1 MLLRSSLKNQGQTY
15 QTCVFC
21 TDSDRQFYKLWR
33 EGTHLIVLVKR
44 YSCRKYGAVGYFH
57 DLHHEPAELLN
68 SRCFHCLS
76 FKRDRRMAHKGDL
89 VVIGISV
96 GLALGI
102 LIASLIF
109 FGIWWYKKRSNLQQ
123 CSNESTLPTVPIRMN
138 GLGTSN
144 DFSAS
149 LASSVTIRGSEHSQK
164 SSPVSSWWNH
174 HSKDQF
180 ASASG
185 ILRYSYKD
193 IQKATQKF
201 TTVLGQGSFG
211 PVYKAVMPT
220 GEVLAV
226 KVLASNSKQ
235 GGKEFQTE
243 ISLLGRLHHRNLVNL
258 LGYCVDKGSHML
270 IYQFMSNG
278 SLANHLYNDEE
289 RFLSWEERLQ
299 IALDISHGIE
309 YLHEGAVPPVIH
321 RDLKSANIL
330 LDQSMRAKVADFGL
344 SNEEVFDEHTSGLKG
359 TYGYIDPV
367 YVSTNKFT
375 TKSDIYSF
383 GVVIFELITAIHP
396 HQNLMEYVNL
406 AGMSPD
412 GVDEILDKKLVGEC
426 NIEEVRDLAA
436 IAHKCLQKFQRKRP
450 SIGEVSQAIL
460 KIKQRLLDRE
470 MSREFSR
477 VLSRIEDQQ
486 VELSRMASRKDGD

>member
-1 MLLRSSLKNQGQTY
+1 M
-15 QTCVFC
+15 V
-21 TDSDRQFYKLWR
+21 
-33 EGTHLIVLVKR
+33 
-44 YSCRKYGAVGYFH
+44 
-57 DLHHEPAELLN
+57 
-68 SRCFHCLS
+68 
-76 FKRDRRMAHKGDL
+76 HKGDL

-109 FGIWWYKKRSNLQQ
+109 FGIWWYKKRSNLRQ
-123 CSNESTLPTVPIRMN
+123 CSNERILPTLPIRMN

-149 LASSVTIRGSEHSQK
+149 LASSITIRGSEHPQK

-235 GGKEFQTE
+235 GEKEFQTE

-258 LGYCVDKGSHML
+258 LGYCIDKGSHML

-289 RFLSWEERLQ
+289 RFLGWEERLQ

-309 YLHEGAVPPVIH
+309 YLHEG
-321 RDLKSANIL
+321 
-330 LDQSMRAKVADFGL
+330 VADFGL

-375 TKSDIYSF
+375 VKSDIYSF
-383 GVVIFELITAIHP
+383 GVIIFELITAIHP

-470 MSREFSR
+470 MSKEFSR

-486 VELSRMASRKDGD
+486 MELSRMASIKDGD

>member
-1 MLLRSSLKNQGQTY
+1 M
-15 QTCVFC
+15 V
-21 TDSDRQFYKLWR
+21 YKADF
-33 EGTHLIVLVKR
+33 I
-44 YSCRKYGAVGYFH
+44 A
-57 DLHHEPAELLN
+57 
-68 SRCFHCLS
+68 
-76 FKRDRRMAHKGDL
+76 
-89 VVIGISV
+89 IGISV

-102 LIASLIF
+102 LIASLAF
-109 FGIWWYKKRSNLQQ
+109 FGLRWYKRRAYLRR
-123 CSNESTLPTVPIRMN
+123 CSNDRSLPTLPIRMN

-149 LASSVTIRGSEHSQK
+149 LANSITIPGTENPQK
-164 SSPVSSWWNH
+164 SSQVSSWWNH
-174 HSKDQF
+174 HSKDRF

-193 IQKATQKF
+193 IQKATQSF

-220 GEVLAV
+220 GETLAV

-235 GGKEFQTE
+235 GEKEFQTE
-243 ISLLGRLHHRNLVNL
+243 PGHFA
-258 LGYCVDKGSHML
+258 D
-270 IYQFMSNG
+270 
-278 SLANHLYNDEE
+278 DEE
-289 RFLSWEERLQ
+289 QFLSWEERIQ

-330 LDQSMRAKVADFGL
+330 LDQLKRAKVADFGL
-344 SNEEVFDEHTSGLKG
+344 SKEEVFDEQTSGLKG

-383 GVVIFELITAIHP
+383 GIIIFELITAIHP
-396 HQNLMEYVNL
+396 QQNLMEYVNL

-412 GVDEILDKKLVGEC
+412 GIDEILDKRLVGEC

-436 IAHKCLQKFQRKRP
+436 VAHKCLQKFQRKRP
-450 SIGEVSQAIL
+450 SIAEVSQAIL
-460 KIKQRLLDRE
+460 KIKQRCLARE
-470 MSREFSR
+470 DTMSIDVSR
-477 VLSRIEDQQ
+477 VLTRIEDQQ
-486 VELSRMASRKDGD
+486 VELSRMASIKDAE

>member
-57 DLHHEPAELLN
+57 DLLHHEPAELLN

-76 FKRDRRMAHKGDL
+76 FKRDQRMVHKGDL

-109 FGIWWYKKRSNLQQ
+109 FGIWWYKKRSNLRQ
-123 CSNESTLPTVPIRMN
+123 CSNERILPTLPIRMN

-149 LASSVTIRGSEHSQK
+149 LASSITIRGSEHPQK

-235 GGKEFQTE
+235 GEKEFQTE
-243 ISLLGRLHHRNLVNL
+243 
-258 LGYCVDKGSHML
+258 
-270 IYQFMSNG
+270 
-278 SLANHLYNDEE
+278 
-289 RFLSWEERLQ
+289 
-299 IALDISHGIE
+299 
-309 YLHEGAVPPVIH
+309 
-321 RDLKSANIL
+321 
-330 LDQSMRAKVADFGL
+330 VADFGL

-375 TKSDIYSF
+375 VKSDIYSF
-383 GVVIFELITAIHP
+383 GVIIFELITAIHP

-470 MSREFSR
+470 MSKEFSR

-486 VELSRMASRKDGD
+486 MELSRMASIKDGD

>member
-1 MLLRSSLKNQGQTY
+1 MKQSSSILNSNSTVLHRYLSSRMLQRVYTLVSSAVLSIQLMQNPIELAETLKITLGQIDSRMSVAQHIFSHHLCSRMMLTMFLVKYQGNAIPRGFPQGRQCEALVTGIFSNCIEAKVMLLRSSLKNQGQTY

-57 DLHHEPAELLN
+57 DLLHHEPAGLLN

-138 GLGTSN
+138 DLGTSN

-211 PVYKAVMPT
+211 PVYKAVMST

-243 ISLLGRLHHRNLVNL
+243 VLH
-258 LGYCVDKGSHML
+258 
-270 IYQFMSNG
+270 
-278 SLANHLYNDEE
+278 
-289 RFLSWEERLQ
+289 
-299 IALDISHGIE
+299 
-309 YLHEGAVPPVIH
+309 
-321 RDLKSANIL
+321 
-330 LDQSMRAKVADFGL
+330 
-344 SNEEVFDEHTSGLKG
+344 
-359 TYGYIDPV
+359 
-367 YVSTNKFT
+367 
-375 TKSDIYSF
+375 
-383 GVVIFELITAIHP
+383 
-396 HQNLMEYVNL
+396 
-406 AGMSPD
+406 
-412 GVDEILDKKLVGEC
+412 C
-426 NIEEVRDLAA
+426 NT
-436 IAHKCLQKFQRKRP
+436 CT
-450 SIGEVSQAIL
+450 
-460 KIKQRLLDRE
+460 
-470 MSREFSR
+470 
-477 VLSRIEDQQ
+477 
-486 VELSRMASRKDGD
+486 

>member
-1 MLLRSSLKNQGQTY
+1 
-15 QTCVFC
+15 
-21 TDSDRQFYKLWR
+21 
-33 EGTHLIVLVKR
+33 
-44 YSCRKYGAVGYFH
+44 
-57 DLHHEPAELLN
+57 
-68 SRCFHCLS
+68 
-76 FKRDRRMAHKGDL
+76 MAHKGDL

-309 YLHEGAVPPVIH
+309 YLHEG
-321 RDLKSANIL
+321 
-330 LDQSMRAKVADFGL
+330 VADFGL

>member
-1 MLLRSSLKNQGQTY
+1 
-15 QTCVFC
+15 
-21 TDSDRQFYKLWR
+21 
-33 EGTHLIVLVKR
+33 
-44 YSCRKYGAVGYFH
+44 
-57 DLHHEPAELLN
+57 
-68 SRCFHCLS
+68 
-76 FKRDRRMAHKGDL
+76 MAPKGDL

-123 CSNESTLPTVPIRMN
+123 CSTERILPTLPIRMN

-149 LASSVTIRGSEHSQK
+149 LASSITIRGSEHSQK

-258 LGYCVDKGSHML
+258 LGYCIDKGSHML

-344 SNEEVFDEHTSGLKG
+344 SNEEVFDEHNSGLKG

-406 AGMSPD
+406 VS
-412 GVDEILDKKLVGEC
+412 LVLC
-426 NIEEVRDLAA
+426 
-436 IAHKCLQKFQRKRP
+436 
-450 SIGEVSQAIL
+450 S
-460 KIKQRLLDRE
+460 DR
-470 MSREFSR
+470 
-477 VLSRIEDQQ
+477 
-486 VELSRMASRKDGD
+486 